1 MKMMLGALLSVLSI
15 TSALAETV
23 LITGT
28 NRGIGLEFVKQYA
41 ERGATVIATARRPTD
56 AKELTALAARYPK
69 VAIETLDVT
78 DVTAI
83 EALAKKYQGTPIDI
97 LINNAGTLGDVSKQT
112 IGSLDQNEFLY
123 VVNANTYGALK
134 MAEAFKP
141 HLAAST
147 QKKVFGMSSGLG
159 SSAMVTRRGGF
170 YAYRASKAALN
181 IVFRSLAADWRDQ
194 GIIVGII
201 APGMVETDLLRAS
214 GFQGRGITP
223 TESVAG
229 MIKVIEGMTLENN
242 SAAINYDGKV
252 IPW

>member
-1 MKMMLGALLSVLSI
+1 MKFILGLMLSALSV
-15 TSALAETV
+15 TTALAETV

-41 ERGATVIATARRPTD
+41 ERGATVIATARRPSE
-56 AKELTALAARYPK
+56 AKELLALAAQHPK
-69 VAIETLDVT
+69 VTIEALDVT
-78 DVTAI
+78 DVAAI
-83 EALAKKYQGTPIDI
+83 EALALKYRDKPIDI
-97 LINNAGTLGDVSKQT
+97 LINNAGTLGDVPKQS
-112 IGSLDQNEFLY
+112 IGSLDQAEFLY
-123 VVNANTYGALK
+123 VINANTYGALK
-134 MAEAFKP
+134 MAEAFKLN
-141 HLAAST
+141 LAAST

-194 GIIVGII
+194 GIIVGIL

-229 MIKVIEGMTLENN
+229 MIKVIDGMTLDNN
-242 SAAINYDGKV
+242 GAAINYDGKV

>member
-1 MKMMLGALLSVLSI
+1 MS
-15 TSALAETV
+15 TV
-23 LITGT
+23 LITGA
-28 NRGIGLEFVKQYA
+28 NRGIGLELVKSYA
-41 ERGATVIATARRPTD
+41 ARGDTVLACCRNPAS
-56 AKELTALAARYPK
+56 ASALAAVGGKLTVLP
-69 VAIETLDVT
+69 VDVT
-78 DVTAI
+78 DAASVA
-83 EALAKKYQGTPIDI
+83 ALATRLAGQAIDI
-97 LINNAGTLGDVSKQT
+97 LINNAGTLGDVPKQS
-112 IGSLDQNEFLY
+112 IGSLDQAEFLY
-123 VVNANTYGALK
+123 VINANTYGALK

-141 HLAAST
+141 NLAAST

-229 MIKVIEGMTLENN
+229 MIKVIDGMTLDNN
-242 SAAINYDGKV
+242 GAAINYDGKV

>member
-1 MKMMLGALLSVLSI
+1 
-15 TSALAETV
+15 
-23 LITGT
+23 
-28 NRGIGLEFVKQYA
+28 
-41 ERGATVIATARRPTD
+41 
-56 AKELTALAARYPK
+56 
-69 VAIETLDVT
+69 
-78 DVTAI
+78 
-83 EALAKKYQGTPIDI
+83 
-97 LINNAGTLGDVSKQT
+97 
-112 IGSLDQNEFLY
+112 LY
-123 VVNANTYGALK
+123 VINANTYGALK

-223 TESVAG
+223 TESVNG
-229 MIKVIEGMTLENN
+229 MIKVIDGMTLENN

>member
-1 MKMMLGALLSVLSI
+1 MKFILVLMLSALSV
-15 TSALAETV
+15 TTALAETV

-41 ERGATVIATARRPTD
+41 ERGAIVIATARRPSE
-56 AKELTALAARYPK
+56 AKELLALAAQHPK
-69 VAIETLDVT
+69 VTIEALDVT
-78 DVTAI
+78 DVAAI
-83 EALAKKYQGTPIDI
+83 EALALKYRGKPIDI
-97 LINNAGTLGDVSKQT
+97 LINNAGTLGDVPKQS
-112 IGSLDQNEFLY
+112 IGSLDQAEFLY
-123 VVNANTYGALK
+123 VINANTYGALK
-134 MAEAFKP
+134 MAEAFKLN
-141 HLAAST
+141 LAAST

-229 MIKVIEGMTLENN
+229 MIKVIDGMTLDNN
-242 SAAINYDGKV
+242 GAAINYDGKV

>member
-1 MKMMLGALLSVLSI
+1 MTRNLLTGANLSGPLELNGSAGTSGQVLQ
-15 TSALAETV
+15 SAGAGAIPTWAAAPAAGAGGS
-23 LITGT
+23 TGQVQ
-28 NRGIGLEFVKQYA
+28 F
-41 ERGATVIATARRPTD
+41 
-56 AKELTALAARYPK
+56 
-69 VAIETLDVT
+69 
-78 DVTAI
+78 
-83 EALAKKYQGTPIDI
+83 
-97 LINNAGTLGDVSKQT
+97 NNAGTLGNVPKQS
-112 IGSLDQNEFLY
+112 IGSLDQAEFLY
-123 VVNANTYGALK
+123 VINANTYGALK

-141 HLAAST
+141 NLAAST

-214 GFQGRGITP
+214 GFQGRSITP

-229 MIKVIEGMTLENN
+229 MIKVIDGMTLDNN
-242 SAAINYDGKV
+242 GAAINYDGKV